1 MKYDQMYKIYSIRN
15 QFYNMY
21 NKNSVEVDERCI
33 NVSLF
38 HLFGVRKQFN
48 VTRCFFPSTQ
58 RFFSGINVT
67 K

>member
-1 MKYDQMYKIYSIRN
+1 MKYDQMYKIYSIRT
-15 QFYNMY
+15 QFYNMD
-21 NKNSVEVDERCI
+21 NKNSIEVDERCI

-48 VTRCFFPSTQ
+48 VTRSFFPSTQ